1 MTLTFTLT
9 DTEYIAV
16 QTSLRDAQRLA
27 VNTANDLPSQLT
39 PDELSVLNLELLHLR
54 TLLAE
59 ASINQ
64 TTNRRCKACDQ
75 TAERCADWG
84 GDCCP
89 LCKHEKVSE

>member
-9 DTEYIAV
+9 DTEYSATQKALTNAV
-16 QTSLRDAQRLA
+16 SLLR
-27 VNTANDLPSQLT
+27 NFPSQ
-39 PDELSVLNLELLHLR
+39 PDELELLHLQ

-64 TTNRRCKACDQ
+64 PLASRCTACDQ
-75 TAERCADWG
+75 TAERCTDWG

-89 LCKHEKVSE
+89 VCNHSRKERYDV